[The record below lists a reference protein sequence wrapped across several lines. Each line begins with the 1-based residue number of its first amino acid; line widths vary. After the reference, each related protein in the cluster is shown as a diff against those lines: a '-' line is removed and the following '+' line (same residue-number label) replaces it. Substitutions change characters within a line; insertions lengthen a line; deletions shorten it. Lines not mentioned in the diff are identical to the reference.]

1 MKNNMMSIKI
11 TKTHIIV
18 VVLVALLFCV
28 MLSTKTCSNERFEVN
43 NGKLIMFYADWCG
56 HCKKAKPAFISLVSQ
71 MPDRAEM
78 VDCTSKEVASQYGIR
93 GFPTYRYY
101 TNNDT
106 YEDYK
111 GGRDLDAMVAY
122 INNH

>member
-1 MKNNMMSIKI
+1 M
-11 TKTHIIV
+11 
-18 VVLVALLFCV
+18 VLVALLFCV
-28 MLSTKTCSNERFEVN
+28 ISTKTCSNERFEVN
-43 NGKLIMFYADWCG
+43 NGKLIMFFYADWCG
-56 HCKKAKPAFISLVSQ
+56 HCKKAKPAFTSLVSQ

-78 VDCTSKEVASQYGIR
+78 VDCTSKKVASQYGIR

-106 YEDYK
+106 YEEYK